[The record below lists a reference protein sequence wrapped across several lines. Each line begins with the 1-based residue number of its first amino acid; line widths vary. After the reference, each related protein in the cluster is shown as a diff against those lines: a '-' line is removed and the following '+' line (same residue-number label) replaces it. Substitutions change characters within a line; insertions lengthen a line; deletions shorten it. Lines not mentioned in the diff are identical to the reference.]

1 MAEPGNRDSDLA
13 ADRPPR
19 ARAAGYWWCAILRH
33 LKYLER
39 KCGGSGSIRILTN
52 LPDPYRYLFIVN
64 TEHRLILIIATSVE
78 EPNTLNFHPDP
89 EFWLNLDLVPGLCFQ
104 C

>member
-1 MAEPGNRDSDLA
+1 MQDCYLTGRNYDQVKFWQEVCRNTTVLGTASGGYFLEKKLHTVPVPGT
-13 ADRPPR
+13 
-19 ARAAGYWWCAILRH
+19 I
-33 LKYLER
+33 
-39 KCGGSGSIRILTN
+39 
-52 LPDPYRYLFIVN
+52 PYRYLFIVN